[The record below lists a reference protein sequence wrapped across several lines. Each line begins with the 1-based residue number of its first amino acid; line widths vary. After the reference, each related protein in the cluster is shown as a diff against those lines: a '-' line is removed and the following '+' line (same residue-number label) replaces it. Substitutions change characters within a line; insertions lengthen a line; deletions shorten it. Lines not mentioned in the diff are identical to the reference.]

1 MVQKSRGGK
10 KNRSVVAGRK
20 AKSGMKH
27 KKKENYK
34 KTKEKTIECCVCYE
48 EVLDRSDNVIMCG
61 SAKHALCGSCK
72 MKMLETGS
80 ECPMCRSHSIPEPKS
95 QEVDIRMTQMN
106 ELEQIAPKKIIIVA
120 AEIQCFNGIYEEIG
134 KDKNKMSIYRSV
146 KTYGTKKRTWYIYR
160 STKYKDWVMNDNYS
174 PNESLIIGWS
184 SGKFIGTSD
193 WMISGEGGWDYDRM
207 YISVLK

>member
-10 KNRSVVAGRK
+10 KSRSVISGK
-20 AKSGMKH
+20 KKKDGMKH

-61 SAKHALCGSCK
+61 NAKHALCGSCK

-95 QEVDIRMTQMN
+95 QEVNIRMTQMN
-106 ELEQIAPKKIIIVA
+106 EQEQTTPKKIKI
-120 AEIQCFNGIYEEIG
+120 EGTTMTWLNGVYEEIG
-134 KDKNKMSIYRSV
+134 KDKNKMSIYRSMKYRYG
-146 KTYGTKKRTWYIYR
+146 KTNWYIYR
-160 STKYKDWVMNDNYS
+160 SNTKFKDWVLNNKYDPTND
-174 PNESLIIGWS
+174 LIIGWS
-184 SGKFIGTSD
+184 SGKFLGSREWYITGDED
-193 WMISGEGGWDYDRM
+193 WNIETVN
-207 YISVLK
+207 ISVLK